1 MYPKTLT
8 QELEYQNS
16 LLLGKMHRERAEMIR
31 GLKEVIRT
39 ANEVLKEIEMETT
52 DEMIISNDRMH
63 IQITVAAEQ
72 VARGNAGWF
81 AASQMKRE
89 MDFIKTLYEKEK
101 VK

>member
-1 MYPKTLT
+1 MHPKTLT
-8 QELEYQNS
+8 QELEYQDS
-16 LLLGKMHRERAEMIR
+16 MLIGKMRRERAEMIR

-39 ANEVLKEIEMETT
+39 ANEVLKEIETETT

-89 MDFIKTLYEKEK
+89 MDFIKMLHEKEK